1 MSLMFK
7 TLLHFAIY
15 SYFAWSVAF
24 FEHIKIDKNL
34 RFDMLPISV
43 QGLKAKPGSKCF
55 WKKKQIDP
63 SGIHPSF

>member
-34 RFDMLPISV
+34 RFDM
-43 QGLKAKPGSKCF
+43 
-55 WKKKQIDP
+55 
-63 SGIHPSF
+63 